1 MMLNKNIV
9 LRFTPTVHRLIK
21 KEIFRYFVWLDKNYE
36 FPKKIVIYISGG
48 KFVFGEIA
56 WKEKMLT
63 NFSVFPEK
71 GDGSILK
78 MACGDYIELL
88 KEYDFQDMLGIMLFS
103 LSENIQNYYQWVDD
117 LEFDE
122 EKAKESAQEMLDEY
136 WGYRKKAKA

>member
-1 MMLNKNIV
+1 NKILFFVSHLPFIDLNKKSNFSLFRMV
-9 LRFTPTVHRLIK
+9 RIK
-21 KEIFRYFVWLDKNYE
+21 IMNFLE
-36 FPKKIVIYISGG
+36 KIVIYISGG

-103 LSENIQNYYQWVDD
+103 LSENIQNYYQCVDD

>member
-1 MMLNKNIV
+1 MTLNKNIV

-36 FPKKIVIYISGG
+36 
-48 KFVFGEIA
+48 
-56 WKEKMLT
+56 
-63 NFSVFPEK
+63 FPEK